1 LDEFKARTRII
12 DPLGPDDRESI
23 RNFLAP
29 LGLELEDDV
38 ELSAVVDEGGAPI
51 AVASLAG
58 DVLKCV
64 GVLPG
69 RDGEGAAARAVSAV
83 MAEAEAKGRKRLF
96 VYTKPANRTIFEG
109 LGFVMLAEVQALPA
123 IARGAIA
130 RSDIARGD
138 GARGDGVALLENDV
152 HAFDSWVEGIRRTL
166 PGGTAGGAVVV
177 NCNPFTLGHRYLI
190 ERAAA
195 TCAAEGVSG
204 GNGAGGGTLLV
215 LVVAG
220 DRSSFPGTVREA
232 LVRAGTSDLS
242 NVVVASGASYC
253 VSGAT
258 FPAYYLKRKSD
269 AAELQAAL
277 DATLFATRIAPALG
291 IRRRFVGT
299 EPYCQVTSAYNRAMA
314 AILPAHGIELV
325 EIARLERDGA
335 AVSASAVRAA
345 LRDGE
350 MARVRTLVPP
360 STAAWLE
367 SPEAVDVLERI
378 RTGDGRH

>member
-1 LDEFKARTRII
+1 MDEFRARTRII

-23 RNFLAP
+23 RGFLAP

-38 ELSAVVDEGGAPI
+38 ELSAVVEEGGMPI

-64 GVLPG
+64 GVLPD
-69 RDGEGAAARAVSAV
+69 REGEGAAARAVTAV

-96 VYTKPANRTIFEG
+96 VYTKPANRAVFEG
-109 LGFVMLAEVQALPA
+109 LGFVMLAEVQALPVIAHSA
-123 IARGAIA
+123 IAHSG
-130 RSDIARGD
+130 
-138 GARGDGVALLENDV
+138 GVALLENDT
-152 HAFDSWVEGIRRTL
+152 HAFDAWTEGIRRTL
-166 PGGTAGGAVVV
+166 PGGKADSAVVV

-195 TCAAEGVSG
+195 ACATG
-204 GNGAGGGTLLV
+204 GGSVGGTLLV

-220 DRSSFPGTVREA
+220 DRSSFPGAIREA
-232 LVRAGTSDLS
+232 LVRAGTADLD
-242 NVVVASGASYC
+242 NVVVASGGSYC

-258 FPAYYLKRKSD
+258 FPAYYLKEKSD

-291 IRRRFVGT
+291 IHRRFVGT

-314 AILPAHGIELV
+314 TILPVNGIELV
-325 EIARLERDGA
+325 EIARLERDGT

-345 LRDGE
+345 LRDCD

-367 SPEAVDVLERI
+367 SPEAAGVLERI